1 MLKKFSFIISSTVQ
15 AIFKNEESFTINSV
29 LRNAK
34 KSELM
39 YDGMYH
45 ITEELLKIADGTAT
59 GNAIALAYVTPMN
72 DGEGEEMHLFII
84 LRRKLF
90 YFTKTDDPDT
100 LPQKE
105 LYKDY
110 EAPILLQLEFVSR
123 KQLITVVNEQGI
135 LITLDS
141 LLDVPEKLQP
151 EWKKLI
157 DFAIHEI
164 SRFLPQKVK

>member
-1 MLKKFSFIISSTVQ
+1 MLKKFSFIVSSTVQ
-15 AIFKNEESFTINSV
+15 ALFKSEESFTINSV

-45 ITEELLKIADGTAT
+45 ITEELLKIADGTVK
-59 GNAIALAYVTPMN
+59 GNAIALGYITPMN
-72 DGEGEEMHLFII
+72 DGEGEELHIFVI

-100 LPQKE
+100 LPHKE
-105 LYKDY
+105 IYKDY

-123 KQLITVVNEQGI
+123 KHLVTVVNEQGI
-135 LITLDS
+135 LITLD
-141 LLDVPEKLQP
+141 VPEHLQKEWEKLVN
-151 EWKKLI
+151 
-157 DFAIHEI
+157 FAIPEI
-164 SRFLPQKVK
+164 SRFIPKKVN